1 MASDRGPLR
10 FIVLA
15 DTGKDVNH
23 CAACECCYVDES
35 VQARFDLD
43 LWEVLA
49 AARQD
54 DEAALTNHTIWAL
67 AEVHPQDVHCPNG
80 LDMVTIARA
89 LCREARLRGLA
100 RRRVKE
106 DVERNSARRK
116 G

>member
-67 AEVHPQDVHCPNG
+67 AEADDGDVHCTNG

>member
-1 MASDRGPLR
+1 
-10 FIVLA
+10 
-15 DTGKDVNH
+15 
-23 CAACECCYVDES
+23 VDDS

-43 LWEVLA
+43 LWEVLV

-89 LCREARLRGLA
+89 LCREARLRGLVP
-100 RRRVKE
+100 RRVRE
-106 DVERNSARRK
+106 NVERNTAKRK
-116 G
+116 T